1 MFGYF
6 RRRLRAFK
14 QKPESILKYPDG
26 KRYYRDFHNI
36 RKKHID
42 HDAEKVISRL
52 HQFGHKAYL
61 VGGCI
66 RDLLLNRRPK
76 DFDVVTSAHPNEV
89 RGIFKNSRIIGRR
102 FKINHIIFGWNKII
116 EVSTARSLPQSRIF
130 AKGKD
135 SLYLKHDNTYGSFKE
150 DAARRDFT
158 INSLYFDLKNETI
171 IDYTGG
177 IEDIQKKIIKTIG
190 DESVSLPEDPVRI
203 LRALKFASVLEC
215 DLSVDLLKGVRKY
228 KKFIAKA
235 SASRL
240 HEEFNKIFW
249 TGKAYDIFEKI
260 VQVGFF
266 SALFPRLNSYLNLVT
281 PNWYDSFSQSLLGK
295 RLKISDKMISEYEDI
310 NSNLYYGVMIADF
323 ILDNSGKN
331 DVSPIVEEKKE
342 RNRGAHERAIHEKII
357 KIGKDFV
364 LTHKEVERLT
374 KIFSSQNN
382 FLKDS
387 VEQQNKAR
395 VRTFKGKDYFLEA
408 FILFKINARSRE
420 DHESMQKA
428 FFWEIGLRKK
438 LPDAIK
444 KLVYHAL
451 DDDPFDLRGQKVQGR
466 NRKQSKGR
474 QSNRVQHS
482 KGNSKWSRRR

>member
-1 MFGYF
+1 MFGYLQ
-6 RRRLRAFK
+6 RRLRAFK

-42 HDAEKVISRL
+42 HDAEKVINRL

-66 RDLLLNRRPK
+66 RDLLLNRKPK
-76 DFDVVTSAHPNEV
+76 DFDVVTSAHPDEIKS
-89 RGIFKNSRIIGRR
+89 IFKNSRIIGKR
-102 FKINHIIFGWNKII
+102 FKINHVLFGRNKII

-135 SLYLKHDNTYGSFKE
+135 NLYLKRDNTYGNFKE

-158 INSLYFDLKNETI
+158 INSLYFDIRNETI

-177 IEDIQKKIIKTIG
+177 LEDIQKKIIKTIG
-190 DESVSLPEDPVRI
+190 NESISLPEDPVRI
-203 LRALKFASVLEC
+203 LRAVKFSSVLEC
-215 DLSVDLLKGVRKY
+215 DLSADLLKGVRKY

-235 SASRL
+235 SMSRL

-249 TGKAYDIFEKI
+249 TGKTYDIFEKI

-266 SALFPRLNSYLNLVT
+266 SALFPQLDAYLNLVT
-281 PNWYDSFSQSLLGK
+281 PDWHASFSESLLGK
-295 RLKISDKMISEYEDI
+295 RLKISDKMISEHEDI
-310 NSNLYYGVMIADF
+310 NNNLYYGVMITDF

-331 DVSPIVEEKKE
+331 GVSSVIEEQGG
-342 RNRGAHERAIHEKII
+342 RNRRAYEKAMYAKIM
-357 KIGKDFV
+357 KIGKDFG
-364 LTHKEVERLT
+364 LTHREAERLT
-374 KIFSSQNN
+374 KMFSSQDN

-395 VRTFKGKDYFLEA
+395 VRAFKSKDYFLEA
-408 FILFKINARSRE
+408 FILFKINARSRG
-420 DHESMQKA
+420 DNESIQKA
-428 FFWEIGLRKK
+428 FFWEIGLRQK
-438 LPDAIK
+438 LPDAIR
-444 KLVYHAL
+444 KLVYRAL
-451 DDDPFDLRGQKVQGR
+451 DDDPFNL
-466 NRKQSKGR
+466 RKQKDQSRYKTRGKG
-474 QSNRVQHS
+474 QSNRPYRSKGGS
-482 KGNSKWSRRR
+482 KGNHRR